1 MSKLTV
7 LHLRDGM
14 KTDITEIVSQVAWQ
28 GSGDQLSRRLD
39 ITTVNSLSIS
49 PGDWLVLQDEAG
61 ELFRGIVFTTFRT
74 TEDTITPYAFDPL
87 IYLDKSKDDYK
98 FERTTD
104 KKVIETLC
112 SRFNIPV
119 GSIEGSKTIKK
130 LLLREKGLA
139 EIIKELDTEY
149 NLFLR
154 EGKLYREK
162 KGKQVLQWVLDGNL
176 IIKATAKESI
186 EEMKNSVKVI
196 EGGKI
201 TVIKDDT
208 LIKKYGLLQEVIEA
222 EPGQGVTT
230 AKDMLKELGRVFK
243 EMDIECIGFNECI
256 TGTYVEIEEKKT
268 GLTGLFEITSDT
280 HNYEGA
286 VHRMTLTLKEVS

>member
-1 MSKLTV
+1 MSKLAV
-7 LHLRDGM
+7 WHIRDGI
-14 KTDITEIVSQVAWQ
+14 KTDITEIANQVTWQ
-28 GSGDQLSRRLD
+28 GSSDQLSRRLD
-39 ITTVNSLSIS
+39 ITTVNSLSIA
-49 PGDWLVLQDEAG
+49 PGDWLVLQDEG
-61 ELFRGIVFTTFRT
+61 KELFRGIVFTTFRT

-98 FERTTD
+98 FEKTTD

-112 SRFNIPV
+112 SRFNIPA
-119 GSIEGSKTIKK
+119 GNIEGTKSIKK
-130 LLLREKGLA
+130 LLMREKGLA
-139 EIIKELDTEY
+139 EIIKELDSGY
-149 NLFLR
+149 NLFFK

-176 IIKATAKESI
+176 IIKATVKESI
-186 EEMKNSVKVI
+186 EEMKNAVRVI
-196 EGGKI
+196 EGSKV

-208 LIKKYGLLQEVIEA
+208 LIKKYGLLQDVIEA
-222 EPGQGVTT
+222 EPGQGITT

-256 TGTYVEIEEKKT
+256 TGTYVKVEEKKT
-268 GLTGLFEITSDT
+268 GLSSLFEITSDT

-286 VHRMTLTLKEVS
+286 THTMTLTLKEVP

>member
-1 MSKLTV
+1 MSKLMI
-7 LHLRDGM
+7 LHLRDGA
-14 KTDITEIVSQVAWQ
+14 KTDITEIVSQVTWQ
-28 GSGDQLSRRLD
+28 GSSDQLSRRLD
-39 ITTVNSLSIS
+39 VTTVNSFSIS
-49 PGDWLVLQDEAG
+49 PGDWLVLQDEG
-61 ELFRGIVFTTFRT
+61 KELFRGIVFTTFRT

-98 FERTTD
+98 FEKTTD

-112 SRFNIPV
+112 SRFAIPV
-119 GSIEGSKTIKK
+119 GNIEGGKVIKK

-139 EIIKELDTEY
+139 EIIKELDTGY
-149 NLFLR
+149 NLFFK

-162 KGKQVLQWVLDGNL
+162 MGKQVLQWVLDGNL
-176 IIKATAKESI
+176 IIKASAKESI
-186 EEMKNSVKVI
+186 EEMKNAVKVI

-201 TVIKDDT
+201 TVIKDDA
-208 LIKKYGLLQEVIEA
+208 LIKKYGLLQDVIET
-222 EPGQGVTT
+222 EEGQGITE

-268 GLTGLFEITSDT
+268 GMKGTFEITSDT
-280 HNYEGA
+280 HTYEGA
-286 VHRMTLTLKEVS
+286 AHTMALTLKEVL